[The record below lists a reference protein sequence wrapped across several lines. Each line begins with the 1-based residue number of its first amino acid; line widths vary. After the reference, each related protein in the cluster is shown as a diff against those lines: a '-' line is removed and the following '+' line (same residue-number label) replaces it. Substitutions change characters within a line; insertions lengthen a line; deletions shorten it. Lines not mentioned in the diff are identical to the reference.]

1 MSTRLLWIGCRYASC
16 VSYSVTRADTEM
28 FDIQDWAM
36 TTPYFHD
43 LYDMDADPDQLEN
56 LFGTQPALEKELH
69 DELLAYWSC
78 QGADCP

>member
-1 MSTRLLWIGCRYASC
+1 MNCGVAARRHGDVRYPGLGHDDA
-16 VSYSVTRADTEM
+16 VL
-28 FDIQDWAM
+28 
-36 TTPYFHD
+36 HD